1 MLSPL
6 PSRFI
11 HVQMTANIK
20 IDPSNRSNKDSSKK
34 GFPHGKKTLEKRWEY
49 GLFVKRI
56 ELTHTFEAGRLSV
69 ISRAKTA
76 SQRRYKRTANSAR
89 ATGGLVATGP
99 DPGVAG
105 AAADV
110 RFFRNFTDRVPLER
124 KVPDGRLS
132 IVVVAVEV
140 LRNSRKEAVFAIGA
154 APVAR
159 RVRRDRQT
167 LRDCLVTE
175 SLLKEFESLL
185 TNFSGKNAG
194 GQLAM
199 KSVFQRLID
208 HCVEVS
214 EREKGRWRRAE
225 GGGAFAK
232 AANA

>member
-1 MLSPL
+1 MLVRNQL
-6 PSRFI
+6 CDRETSRW
-11 HVQMTANIK
+11 
-20 IDPSNRSNKDSSKK
+20 RSEWTND
-34 GFPHGKKTLEKRWEY
+34 
-49 GLFVKRI
+49 
-56 ELTHTFEAGRLSV
+56 
-69 ISRAKTA
+69 
-76 SQRRYKRTANSAR
+76 SAR

-99 DPGVAG
+99 DPGEAG

-110 RFFRNFTDRVPLER
+110 RLFRDLTDGESLKR
-124 KVPDGRLS
+124 KIPDGRLG

-140 LRNSRKEAVFAIGA
+140 LRNSRKEAVLAIGA

-232 AANA
+232 AANE